1 MKRKSYDKGFKAK
14 VALAAVR
21 GEKTIQELASLYE
34 VHPNQITK
42 WKKQLLDSAEDLF
55 ERSNKKEKDLEVT
68 ELKESELY
76 KNIVDEAG
84 ITMDDETETKVETA
98 HAEGSHIEGGFE
110 DYLLDEL
117 KEMLDKAIADENFE
131 EASSLRDEIKKRE
144 KNIE

>member
-21 GEKTIQELASLYE
+21 GEKTIQEFASLYE

-55 ERSNKKEKDLEVT
+55 ERSNKKEKDLETT

-76 KNIVDEAG
+76 KNIG
-84 ITMDDETETKVETA
+84 KLQVENQ
-98 HAEGSHIEGGFE
+98 FLKKK
-110 DYLLDEL
+110 YKEL
-117 KEMLDKAIADENFE
+117 FGHEPEW
-131 EASSLRDEIKKRE
+131 
-144 KNIE
+144 

>member
-42 WKKQLLDSAEDLF
+42 WKKQLLENAEDLF

-76 KNIVDEAG
+76 KNIG
-84 ITMDDETETKVETA
+84 KLQVENQ
-98 HAEGSHIEGGFE
+98 FLKKK
-110 DYLLDEL
+110 YKEL
-117 KEMLDKAIADENFE
+117 YGHEPEW
-131 EASSLRDEIKKRE
+131 
-144 KNIE
+144 

>member
-55 ERSNKKEKDLEVT
+55 ERSNKKDKDLEDT

-76 KNIVDEAG
+76 KNIG
-84 ITMDDETETKVETA
+84 KLQVENQ
-98 HAEGSHIEGGFE
+98 FLKKK
-110 DYLLDEL
+110 YKEL
-117 KEMLDKAIADENFE
+117 YGHEPEW
-131 EASSLRDEIKKRE
+131 
-144 KNIE
+144 